1 MAVAAIVAPAN
12 VITYDANPA
21 MVADARRNFTANYMD
36 DVHAEIGMRRN
47 RSRWSADESEVD
59 FFLAR
64 DFWASRLAAAPNNS
78 DITSVVNVP
87 LVCLEA
93 RSPNIG
99 PMCWS
104 ATSKVVRP
112 SCRPAPT

>member
-47 RSRWSADESEVD
+47 RSR
-59 FFLAR
+59 
-64 DFWASRLAAAPNNS
+64 
-78 DITSVVNVP
+78 
-87 LVCLEA
+87 
-93 RSPNIG
+93 
-99 PMCWS
+99 
-104 ATSKVVRP
+104 
-112 SCRPAPT
+112 